1 MALPFFLSMITPLV
15 VATQNPGKLSEMQA
29 HLQDSA
35 WELKL
40 MPPELEIAE
49 TGATFAAN
57 ARLKASQVA
66 KATGHWAIADDSGL
80 AVNALGGAPG
90 IYSARYAKTD
100 RERIERLLQ
109 ELSGQADRRAQFVCA
124 IAVARP
130 QGAIALEAEGIC
142 PGEILQSPQGEGGF
156 GYDPVFYV
164 PEAGITYAQM
174 PPVMKRSLSHR
185 GKAFELLLPQLQ
197 SLHP

>member
-1 MALPFFLSMITPLV
+1 MVTPLV

-29 HLQDSA
+29 YLKDSA
-35 WELKL
+35 WELEL

-49 TGATFAAN
+49 TGTTFAVN

-66 KATGHWAIADDSGL
+66 KTTGHWAIADDSVLG
-80 AVNALGGAPG
+80 VNALGGAPG
-90 IYSARYAKTD
+90 GYCARYAKTD
-100 RERIERLLQ
+100 PERIQRLLQ
-109 ELSGQADRRAQFVCA
+109 ELKGYSDRKAQFICA

-142 PGEILQSPQGEGGF
+142 PGEILQTPQGEGGF

-174 PPVMKRSLSHR
+174 PPEMKRHLSHR

-197 SLHP
+197 SLQP

>member
-1 MALPFFLSMITPLV
+1 MVLPLV
-15 VATQNPGKLSEMQA
+15 VATQNSGKLLEIQA
-29 HLQDSA
+29 FLQNSA
-35 WELKL
+35 WTLKL

-49 TGATFAAN
+49 TGTTFAAN
-57 ARLKASQVA
+57 ACQKASQVA
-66 KATGHWAIADDSGL
+66 KATGQWAIADDSGL
-80 AVNALGGAPG
+80 AVNALEGAPG

-100 RERIERLLQ
+100 PERIKRLLQ
-109 ELSGQADRRAQFVCA
+109 ELKDQTDRRAQFVCA

-142 PGEILQSPQGEGGF
+142 PGEILQTPQGEGGF

-174 PPVMKRSLSHR
+174 PPEMKRYLSHR
-185 GKAFELLLPQLQ
+185 GKAFQVLLPQLQ
-197 SLHP
+197 SLQL